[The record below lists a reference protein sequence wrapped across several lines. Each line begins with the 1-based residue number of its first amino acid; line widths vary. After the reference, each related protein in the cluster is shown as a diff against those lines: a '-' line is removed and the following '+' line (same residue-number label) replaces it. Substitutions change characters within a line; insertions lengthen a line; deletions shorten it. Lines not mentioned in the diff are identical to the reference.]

1 MNIRLVLVS
10 LSCLLK
16 LSPLAE
22 KAVCSNVY
30 YRSLNIYL
38 HLLGITLLFIFG
50 YVGTGPIFDAPS
62 CTGSESRL
70 IDCSQHSRINFITRT
85 HYLDAAV
92 RCQPA
97 NQGNFYFLKSNF
109 QINLMRWKW
118 IFIYAAS
125 VACNHGDARLVGGS
139 SSNEGRIEL
148 CYEGVWGSVCTFYLD
163 NRFTAV
169 LCRQLGFYGTS
180 K

>member
-70 IDCSQHSRINFITRT
+70 IDCPQHSRINFITRT

-97 NQGNFYFLKSNF
+97 NQGNFYFFKKQLPNQLDEMKMDIYLCSLSGLQPWRCSSGGWFF
-109 QINLMRWKW
+109 Q
-118 IFIYAAS
+118 
-125 VACNHGDARLVGGS
+125 
-139 SSNEGRIEL
+139 
-148 CYEGVWGSVCTFYLD
+148 
-163 NRFTAV
+163 
-169 LCRQLGFYGTS
+169 Q
-180 K
+180 